1 MLQQY
6 YPVQAQYDRYRM
18 IEYEDADNRNS
29 KRLRDVRAKSYQA
42 MYMLSIIFIHYNY
55 SSIMQMDIVGK

>member
-1 MLQQY
+1 
-6 YPVQAQYDRYRM
+6 M